1 MKCIFVLNVIKIKVY
16 YYMYILY
23 IFIEYED
30 NSILF
35 FEIDMIEF
43 LGKMIDL

>member
-23 IFIEYED
+23 ICIEYED
-30 NSILF
+30 NSVLF
-35 FEIDMIEF
+35 FEIDVIEF